1 MEHELARAEAEI
13 KKLIQSIKD
22 GNPGTVLR
30 DEAIRLEAQRTD
42 LRARLERAAEPPPLL
57 HPNMA
62 DLYRDNVRQLAQG
75 LQQEESRTEAA
86 EPFEAWSTRSSS
98 RRKARRS
105 QSSYRGIWPRC

>member
-42 LRARLERAAEPPPLL
+42 LRARLE
-57 HPNMA
+57 
-62 DLYRDNVRQLAQG
+62 G